1 MTFSSLYF
9 CIYKVMSGETL
20 PRIALTVSKVVIIF
34 NLKGV
39 NACTGLQGRFF
50 FYYLL
55 LFAEV

>member
-1 MTFSSLYF
+1 
-9 CIYKVMSGETL
+9 MSGETL

-50 FYYLL
+50 FFYLL